1 MPSILKTALTGLCM
15 KNNLN
20 GVLSVYKPKGTTSR
34 QAATDVQLLLTKHV
48 WQTDRPWEVKRKD
61 RVKVGMGG
69 ILDPLAEGVLG
80 KVICYQSLGRLIL
93 TLPFFFSVLIQSAR
107 NWQRL

>member
-1 MPSILKTALTGLCM
+1 MPSILKNALSSSCL
-15 KNNLN
+15 KNSLN
-20 GVLSVYKPKGTTSR
+20 GILSVYKPKDMTSR

-48 WQTDRPWEVKRKD
+48 WQTDRPWDVKRKD

-80 KVICYQSLGRLIL
+80 KAITFQSSGPFIL
-93 TLPFFFSVLIQSAR
+93 TPLFVLIHSAR
-107 NWQRL
+107 DWRRL

>member
-1 MPSILKTALTGLCM
+1 MPSILKNALSSPHL

-20 GVLSVYKPKGTTSR
+20 GVLSVYKPKGMTSR
-34 QAATDVQLLLTKHV
+34 QAATDVQFLLTKHV
-48 WQTDRPWEVKRKD
+48 WQTDRPWAVKRKD

-80 KVICYQSLGRLIL
+80 KTISYQSSCPFNL
-93 TLPFFFSVLIQSAR
+93 TPFTL
-107 NWQRL
+107 